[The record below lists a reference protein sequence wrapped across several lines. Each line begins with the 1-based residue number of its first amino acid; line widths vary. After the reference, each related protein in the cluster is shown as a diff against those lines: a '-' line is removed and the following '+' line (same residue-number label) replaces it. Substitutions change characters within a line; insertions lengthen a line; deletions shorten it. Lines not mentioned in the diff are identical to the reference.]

1 MCLGIPARV
10 VDVAAA
16 AGADELKMATVEMGG
31 VKKTICIEHV
41 PDVVVGD
48 HVLVHVGFALAKI
61 DEAEAAKIF
70 ALLEEMGEL
79 GA

>member
-10 VDVAAA
+10 VDVALTV
-16 AGADELKMATVEMGG
+16 GADDLKMATVEMGG
-31 VKKTICIEHV
+31 VKKLICIEHV

-48 HVLVHVGFALAKI
+48 HVLVHVGFALARI